1 METCGAA
8 LFREKLVRKVQLG
21 LLVLLDLM
29 DLLEP
34 KVLLDHQVHRVH
46 VENQDNVV
54 VPEQLGQL
62 VGLVMMGIGVPRD
75 LTETTVSQYV
85 RLYFDLIW

>member
-1 METCGAA
+1 
-8 LFREKLVRKVQLG
+8 
-21 LLVLLDLM
+21 M
-29 DLLEP
+29 DLLDP
-34 KVLLDHQVHRVH
+34 KVLLDHRVYRVH
-46 VENQDNVV
+46 AENQDNAV

-85 RLYFDLIW
+85 RLYFNLIL